1 MLSLSGRKEMLRRKQ
16 VACEGGDA
24 GKPQKSPARGS
35 RLPKWDYLRRSKK
48 TSSPKPHS
56 LQILK
61 NPVINSLQETHFKD
75 IHGQRVKRWKKILR
89 VNGNQKKGRVA
100 ILVSGKIHFQ

>member
-61 NPVINSLQETHFKD
+61 NPFTKQFFRLSF
-75 IHGQRVKRWKKILR
+75 ILFLTYYIKMLR
-89 VNGNQKKGRVA
+89 EGTVY
-100 ILVSGKIHFQ
+100 